1 MAKILN
7 KSKPELNTSE
17 IFRPVE
23 LEEFQG
29 SFDTQEKKTKTNIQI
44 EESPNQSKINEKQ
57 VIEKENENETEK
69 EEKDEKSEKEEE
81 EEENDNQSLV
91 SSTVK
96 KREECVSE
104 AFNLQ

>member
-1 MAKILN
+1 VAKILN

-17 IFRPVE
+17 IFPPVE
-23 LEEFQG
+23 SEEFQG
-29 SFDTQEKKTKTNIQI
+29 SFDTQKKKTKTNIQI

-57 VIEKENENETEK
+57 VIEKENEK
-69 EEKDEKSEKEEE
+69 EEKDEKSEKEKEE

-91 SSTVK
+91 SSTVE
-96 KREECVSE
+96 KREESVSE

>member
-57 VIEKENENETEK
+57 VIEKENE
-69 EEKDEKSEKEEE
+69 KDEKSEKEKEE

-91 SSTVK
+91 SSTVE
-96 KREECVSE
+96 KREESVSE

>member
-1 MAKILN
+1 VAKILN

-23 LEEFQG
+23 SEEFQG

-57 VIEKENENETEK
+57 VIEKENEK
-69 EEKDEKSEKEEE
+69 EEKDEKSEKSEKDKEE

-91 SSTVK
+91 SSTVE

>member
-23 LEEFQG
+23 SEEFQG

-57 VIEKENENETEK
+57 VIEKENEK
-69 EEKDEKSEKEEE
+69 EEKDEKLEEE
-81 EEENDNQSLV
+81 EEENYNQSLV
-91 SSTVK
+91 SSTVE
-96 KREECVSE
+96 KREECVSK

>member
-57 VIEKENENETEK
+57 VIEKENEKEEK
-69 EEKDEKSEKEEE
+69 EKDEKSEKEKEE

-91 SSTVK
+91 SSTVE
-96 KREECVSE
+96 KREESVSE

>member
-1 MAKILN
+1 VAKILN

-23 LEEFQG
+23 SEEFQG

-57 VIEKENENETEK
+57 VIEKENEK
-69 EEKDEKSEKEEE
+69 EEKEKEE

-91 SSTVK
+91 SSTVE
-96 KREECVSE
+96 KREESVSE